1 MSTSIRQQIKRNNVS
16 GHKVENKNYCNLKR
30 KTKILIDKKMITDTM
45 FTGLAKACSPLSTTN
60 KKVRKKRQLINNF
73 NILKMHS
80 KNPQDF
86 TRSIMREP

>member
-30 KTKILIDKKMITDTM
+30 KAKNLIDKKMVTDTM
-45 FTGLAKACSPLSTTN
+45 FTGLAKACSPSITTN
-60 KKVRKKRQLINNF
+60 KKVRKKRFSNN
-73 NILKMHS
+73 LKMHS

-86 TRSIMREP
+86 PRSIMREP